1 MDNTTLSFEY
11 SNNVDAEIKSTIDS
25 IKNVGSGV
33 IVAKKIN
40 EIIMDETKVDINKTK
55 IIINEDL

>member
-1 MDNTTLSFEY
+1 MKQCEDYNEINLYNTL
-11 SNNVDAEIKSTIDS
+11 V
-25 IKNVGSGV
+25 
-33 IVAKKIN
+33 KKIN